1 MFIQQL
7 RPALF
12 HLAVLTVITGLIYP
26 LVPTALASLIFPKQ
40 AHGSLITT
48 NNKITGS
55 EWIGQAFDDPKY
67 FWSRPSATS
76 PGPYNAASSSGS
88 NYGPFNPDLKKAIAE
103 RRTHYPANPPM
114 DLLTASASGLDPH
127 ISPEAAHFQAERVAK
142 TRNLPQRQIT
152 ALVNELTEPRQLGF
166 LGDPRVNVLKLNL
179 KLDQLK

>member
-12 HLAVLTVITGLIYP
+12 HLAVLTLITGLIYP
-26 LVPTALASLIFPKQ
+26 LATTALASLLFPSQ

-55 EWIGQAFDDPKY
+55 EWIGQAFDHPKY

-88 NYGPFNPDLKKAIAE
+88 NYGPLNPDLKKAIAE
-103 RRTHYPANPPM
+103 RRTHYSANPPM

-127 ISPEAAHFQAERVAK
+127 ISPEAPTSKPNASPKPAAFPNRK
-142 TRNLPQRQIT
+142 SP
-152 ALVNELTEPRQLGF
+152 PW
-166 LGDPRVNVLKLNL
+166 
-179 KLDQLK
+179 